1 MPQTWQFFEYA
12 WHICHSWRD
21 LQHKRITAMTLLIL
35 ILATAIGALALW
47 FLNRVI
53 DADGFGRRPA
63 PRSHAEEL
71 DPRPSAARSL
81 AL

>member
-1 MPQTWQFFEYA
+1 
-12 WHICHSWRD
+12 
-21 LQHKRITAMTLLIL
+21 MTLLIL
-35 ILATAIGALALW
+35 ILSTAIGALALW

-53 DADGFGRRPA
+53 SADGFGRRPA